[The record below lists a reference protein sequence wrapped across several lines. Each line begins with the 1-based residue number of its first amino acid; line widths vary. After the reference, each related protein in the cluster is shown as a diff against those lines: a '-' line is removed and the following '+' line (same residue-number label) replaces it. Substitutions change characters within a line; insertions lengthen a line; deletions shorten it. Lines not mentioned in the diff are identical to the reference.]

1 MLRLTLRTLRY
12 RKGGFVATFIALFF
26 GAAIV
31 MACGGLMETGIRTA
45 IPPQRLAGA
54 DAVVVAD
61 RSFDQARQNPA
72 DEQED
77 AERSV
82 LPERVALESG
92 LAARIKAVPGVAEVV
107 PDVSFQATMLGSPTS
122 SGHGYESAVLGA
134 YTLTGD
140 APKRGQVVLAT
151 SSGKQIGEKVDI
163 SVRGKVSK
171 YTVAGLGTFVQPV
184 MYFSAGDAQRLGEL
198 TSLGVVAKPGT
209 NIDALEEALTSA
221 LGAKVKVLTGDDRG
235 AAEFP
240 EVAATSEIL
249 IPLAGVF
256 GGFAVMVSM
265 LVVASTL
272 GLSVRQRRKEIALLR
287 AVGTTPGQI
296 KRMVFGEALI
306 VSVLATAAAWVP
318 GSWLGE
324 LLFDELAANG
334 VAGSEIQFH
343 QGWIPSIV
351 GAGAAL
357 LAAQVAA
364 IAAARRAGSTRPT
377 EALAEASVQRKW
389 LTWFRLVFALISFG
403 GGIALAIVTVTVMKG
418 PIAAS
423 TAGPAV
429 MCWAIGF
436 SLLSPGVT
444 KVMLAVIRWPIRAM
458 TSIPGS
464 LAMSNTRVRFVPLAA
479 AVAPVMLASGFAF
492 AQIYTQT
499 TSVESA
505 QRAYTENLRA
515 DAVLI
520 STTGGFAPDV
530 LDAVGKVPGVT
541 AASEWVTSTGYVEA
555 PYNSQQTEDGLA
567 LQGVTA
573 SGATDLTSVSV
584 ATGTLTGLTGS
595 TIALPADH
603 ATAMGV
609 ALGDKVSMRFGDGQI
624 VPTTVVALINT
635 KQGFETALVPASL
648 LASHTTAGVAK
659 QIMVRTGDPAAL
671 AAIPG
676 AQVADR
682 SVLTAAYASQQ
693 QTQAWINYLLAGLI
707 ILYTAISVINT
718 LVVETADRRREFGLL
733 RLSGAGR
740 SQVMRMAGVEGLAI
754 AVAGIGLG
762 TLISAGTLV
771 PFSLAAMDSV
781 LPYGPIWIY
790 LAVAGAAGVLTMA
803 ATLIPTWF
811 ALRSRPVD
819 TVTAP

>member
-45 IPPQRLAGA
+45 VPPQRLAGA
-54 DAVVVAD
+54 DAVVMAE
-61 RSFDQARQNPA
+61 RSFEQAKQDPA
-72 DEQED
+72 DEDDDGEW
-77 AERSV
+77 AT
-82 LPERVALESG
+82 LPEQVPLEN
-92 LAARIKAVPGVAEVV
+92 ATPAKIKAVPGVAQVV
-107 PDVSFQATMLGSPTS
+107 PDVSFQATLLGSPTS
-122 SGHGYESAVLGA
+122 SGHGYESAVLSA
-134 YTLTGD
+134 HTLTGE
-140 APKRGQVVLAT
+140 APKQGQVVLAT
-151 SSGKQIGEKVDI
+151 GSGKQVGEQVGI
-163 SVRGKVSK
+163 SVRGKISK
-171 YTVAGLGTFVQPV
+171 YTVSGLGTFVQPV
-184 MYFSAGDAQRLGEL
+184 MYFSTADAQRLGEL
-198 TSLGVVAKPGT
+198 TSIGVIAKPGT
-209 NIDALEEALTSA
+209 NIDTLDDELTTA
-221 LGAKVKVLTGDDRG
+221 LGAKVTVLTGDERG
-235 AAEFP
+235 LAEFP
-240 EVAATSEIL
+240 EVAATSTML
-249 IPLAGVF
+249 ITLAGVF

-272 GLSVRQRRKEIALLR
+272 GLSIRQRRKEIALLR

-306 VSVLATAAAWVP
+306 VSVLATGAAWVP

-324 LLFDELAANG
+324 WLFNQLAANG
-334 VAGSEIQFH
+334 VAGKDIQFH
-343 QGWIPSIV
+343 QGWVPSIV
-351 GAGAAL
+351 GVGAAL

-364 IAAARRAGSTRPT
+364 IAAARRAASTRPT
-377 EALAEASVQRKW
+377 EALAEAAVQRKW
-389 LTWFRLVFALISFG
+389 LTWFRAVFALISFG
-403 GGIALAIVTVTVMKG
+403 GGIALAIVTVTVMEG

-444 KVMLAVIRWPIRAM
+444 RMMMAVIRWPIRAV
-458 TSIPGS
+458 TSVPGS
-464 LAMSNTRVRFVPLAA
+464 LAMNNTKVRFVQLAA
-479 AVAPVMLASGFAF
+479 AVAPVMLASGFAI
-492 AQIYTQT
+492 AQIYTTT

-520 STTGGFAPDV
+520 STTGGFSPDV
-530 LDAVGKVPGVT
+530 LDSVRKVPGVT

-555 PYNSQQTEDGLA
+555 PYDKEQTDEGLA
-567 LQGVTA
+567 LQGVSA
-573 SGATDLTSVSV
+573 SGVSDLTSVSI

-603 ATAMGV
+603 AAAMGV

-624 VPTTVVALINT
+624 VPTTIVALINT
-635 KQGFETALVPASL
+635 RQGFETALVPASL
-648 LASHTTAGVAK
+648 LATHTTAGVAK
-659 QIMVRTGDPAAL
+659 QIMVRTNDPSAL

-682 SVLTAAYASQQ
+682 SVLTEAYASEQ
-693 QTQAWINYLLAGLI
+693 QTQAWINYLLAGMI

-733 RLSGAGR
+733 RLSGAKRG
-740 SQVMRMAGVEGLAI
+740 QVMRMASVEGF
-754 AVAGIGLG
+754 AVAAAGIGLG

-781 LPYGPIWIY
+781 LPYGPFWIY
-790 LAVAGAAGVLTMA
+790 LAIAGAAGVLTMA

-811 ALRSRPVD
+811 ALRPRPVD

>member
-61 RSFDQARQNPA
+61 RSFEQAKRNPA
-72 DEQED
+72 DEEED
-77 AERSV
+77 SESSV
-82 LPERVALESG
+82 LPEQVPLETSALG
-92 LAARIKAVPGVAEVV
+92 KIKNVPGVAQVV
-107 PDVSFQATMLGSPTS
+107 PDFSFQATLLGSPTS
-122 SGHGYESAVLGA
+122 SGHGYESAALGA
-134 YTLTGD
+134 HTLTGK
-140 APKRGQVVLAT
+140 APQQGQVVLAT
-151 SSGKQIGEKVDI
+151 GSGKQIGDQADI
-163 SVRGKVSK
+163 SIRGKIGK
-171 YTVAGLGTFVQPV
+171 YTVSGLGTFVQPA
-184 MYFSAGDAQRLGEL
+184 MYFSDADAQRLGEL
-198 TSLGVVAKPGT
+198 TSIGVVAAPGT
-209 NIDALEEALTSA
+209 NPDTLRDGLTSA
-221 LGAKVKVLTGDDRG
+221 LGTRFSVLTGDDRG

-240 EVAATSEIL
+240 EVASTSDIL
-249 IPLAGVF
+249 ITLAGVF

-272 GLSVRQRRKEIALLR
+272 GLSIQQRKKEIALLR

-296 KRMVFGEALI
+296 KRMVFGEALV

-318 GSWLGE
+318 GSWLGKA
-324 LLFDELAANG
+324 LFDELAANG
-334 VAGSEIQFH
+334 VAGSQIQFH
-343 QGWIPSIV
+343 QGWIPSVV

-364 IAAARRAGSTRPT
+364 IAAARRAAATRPT

-389 LTWFRLVFALISFG
+389 FTWFRLVFALISFG
-403 GGIALAIVTVTVMKG
+403 GGIALAIVTVTVMEG
-418 PIAAS
+418 PVAAS

-444 KVMLAVIRWPIRAM
+444 RMMMAVIRWPIRAV

-464 LAMSNTRVRFVPLAA
+464 LAMSNTRVRFVQLAG

-530 LDAVGKVPGVT
+530 VNAVRKVPGVT

-555 PYNSQQTEDGLA
+555 PYDSAQSDEGLA

-573 SGATDLTSVSV
+573 SGALDLTSGSI
-584 ATGTLTGLTGS
+584 ATGTLTALTGN
-595 TIALPADH
+595 TIALPATH
-603 ATAMGV
+603 AAAMGV
-609 ALGDKVSMRFGDGQI
+609 ALGDKVSMRFGDGRI

-635 KQGFETALVPASL
+635 KRGFETALVPAQL

-659 QIMVRTGDPAAL
+659 QIMVRTNDPAAL
-671 AAIPG
+671 AAVPG
-676 AQVADR
+676 AQLADR
-682 SVLTAAYASQQ
+682 SVLTEAYAAEQ
-693 QTQAWINYLLAGLI
+693 QTQAWINYLLAGMI
-707 ILYTAISVINT
+707 ILYTGISVVNT
-718 LVVETADRRREFGLL
+718 LVVATADRRREFGLL
-733 RLSGAGR
+733 RLSGARRG
-740 SQVMRMAGVEGLAI
+740 QVMRMAGVEGMAI

-762 TLISAGTLV
+762 TLISAGTLI

-790 LAVAGAAGVLTMA
+790 PVVAGAAGLLTMA

-811 ALRSRPVD
+811 ALRPRPVD

>member
-1 MLRLTLRTLRY
+1 MVRLTLRTLRY

-54 DAVVVAD
+54 DAVVVAE
-61 RSFDQARQNPA
+61 RSFDQAKENPA
-72 DEQED
+72 DEDED
-77 AERSV
+77 SERSV
-82 LPERVALESG
+82 LPEQVPMDAG
-92 LAARIKAVPGVAEVV
+92 TTAKIQAVPGVAKVV
-107 PDVSFQATMLGSPTS
+107 PDISFEATLLGAPTS
-122 SGHGYESAVLGA
+122 SGHGFESAVLGA
-134 YTLTGD
+134 HTITGK
-140 APKRGQVVLAT
+140 APQPGQVVLAT
-151 SSGKQIGEKVDI
+151 SSGKQIGDQVDI
-163 SVRGKVSK
+163 SVRGKVGK
-171 YTVAGLGTFVQPV
+171 YTVSGLGTFAQPV
-184 MYFSAGDAQRLGEL
+184 MYFSAQDAQRLGEL
-198 TSLGVVAKPGT
+198 TAIGVVAAPGT
-209 NIDALEEALTSA
+209 NIETLQEQLTSA
-221 LGAKVKVLTGDDRG
+221 LGARFDVLTGDERG

-240 EVAATSEIL
+240 EVARTSEML
-249 IPLAGVF
+249 ITLAGVF

-265 LVVASTL
+265 MVVASTL
-272 GLSVRQRRKEIALLR
+272 GLSIRQRRREIALLR

-306 VSVLATAAAWVP
+306 VSVLATGAAWVP
-318 GSWLGE
+318 GSWLGKA
-324 LLFDELAANG
+324 LFTQLAENG
-334 VAGSEIQFH
+334 VAGPEIQFH
-343 QGWIPSIV
+343 QGWIPSVV

-364 IAAARRAGSTRPT
+364 IAAARRAASTRPT
-377 EALAEASVQRKW
+377 EALAEAAVQRKW
-389 LTWFRLVFALISFG
+389 LTWFRLVFAVLACG
-403 GGIALAIVTVTVMKG
+403 GGTALAIVTVTVMEG

-429 MCWAIGF
+429 LLWAIAF
-436 SLLSPGVT
+436 SLLSPGAT
-444 KVMLAVIRWPIRAM
+444 KVMMAVIRWPIRAL
-458 TSIPGS
+458 TSVPGS
-464 LAMSNTRVRFVPLAA
+464 LAMSNTRVRVVQLAS

-520 STTGGFAPDV
+520 STTGGFSPDV
-530 LDAVGKVPGVT
+530 LSAVRKVPGVT
-541 AASEWVTSTGYVEA
+541 AASEWVTSTGFVEA
-555 PYNSQQTEDGLA
+555 PYDRKQGDDGLA

-573 SGATDLTSVSV
+573 SGASELTSVSI
-584 ATGTLTGLTGS
+584 AAGTLTGLTGN
-595 TIALPADH
+595 TIALPAAH
-603 ATAMGV
+603 ADAMGV

-624 VPTTVVALINT
+624 VPTTVVALINS
-635 KQGFETALVPASL
+635 KQGFETALVPATL

-659 QIMVRTGDPAAL
+659 QIMVRTSDPAAL
-671 AAIPG
+671 ATIPG
-676 AQVADR
+676 VRVADR
-682 SVLTAAYASQQ
+682 SVLTEAYAAEQ
-693 QTQAWINYLLAGLI
+693 QTQAWINYLLAGMI

-733 RLSGAGR
+733 RLSGARRG
-740 SQVMRMAGVEGLAI
+740 QVLRMAGVEGLAI
-754 AVAGIGLG
+754 AIAGIGLG

-790 LAVAGAAGVLTMA
+790 LAVAGAAGILTMA

-811 ALRSRPVD
+811 ALRPRPVD